1 MRFFTIFGSG
11 TGTIQI
17 SGPAPDGSTIGTGQS
32 AGAVQPSSGGAT
44 SSRRT

>member
-1 MRFFTIFGSG
+1 MRFLAIFGSG
-11 TGTIQI
+11 TGTIHI

-32 AGAVQPSSGGAT
+32 SGTGPVVLGGAT